1 LASASITASITEDH
15 ITVSQSAFPARR
27 LDATNEAGIQRRDFI
42 VTPAQLAGRASMDA
56 VDSTYAWIRLA
67 VALVLGTIGSAGMWS
82 YVVALPPVQAD
93 FGIDRGAASVPYTM
107 AMIGFAFGGVA
118 MGRLADRFG
127 IVFPAILGSVLLGG
141 GYVAASYAPNIW
153 TLDAAH
159 FLIGVGASGTFGPI
173 ISDMSH
179 WFKKRRG
186 IAIAIASSGNYLS
199 GAVWPPIIQYFI
211 ETSGWRATHL
221 GIGILCL
228 ITMIPLALL
237 MRRPS
242 PIEHAEIGATG
253 GTARGTLNL
262 TPNTLQAL
270 LAIGGIACCVAMA
283 MPQVHI
289 VAYCGD
295 LGYGPARGAEMLS
308 LMLGLGLIA
317 RVASGSIAD
326 KIGGLWA
333 LMIGSALQAF
343 ALLLY
348 LGFNGLTSLYI
359 VSGLFGLFQGGII
372 PMYAVIVREY
382 FPPKDAGV
390 RTGIALM
397 FALFGMALGGWM
409 SGAIFDLTGS
419 YRAAFLNGFLWNLL
433 NLAIIGWL
441 LLRSRAG
448 LSGRLATA

>member
-1 LASASITASITEDH
+1 M
-15 ITVSQSAFPARR
+15 
-27 LDATNEAGIQRRDFI
+27 
-42 VTPAQLAGRASMDA
+42 TPAQLAGRASMDA

-242 PIEHAEIGATG
+242 PIEHVEIGAAG
-253 GTARGTLNL
+253 GAARGTLSL

-295 LGYGPARGAEMLS
+295 LGYGAARGAEMLS

-343 ALLLY
+343 ALLLS

-382 FPPKDAGV
+382 FPPKEAGV
-390 RTGIALM
+390 RVGVALM

-409 SGAIFDLTGS
+409 SGAIFDLAGS

>member
-1 LASASITASITEDH
+1 ML
-15 ITVSQSAFPARR
+15 R
-27 LDATNEAGIQRRDFI
+27 LGKPQRRDGN
-42 VTPAQLAGRASMDA
+42 VTTLTAGRPSMDA
-56 VDSTYAWIRLA
+56 VDSTYAWMRLF
-67 VALVLGTIGSAGMWS
+67 VALVLGTIGSVGMWA

-93 FGIDRGAASVPYTM
+93 FGIDRAAASTPYTV
-107 AMIGFAFGGVA
+107 AMIGFAFGGVL
-118 MGRLADRFG
+118 MGRLSDRFG
-127 IVFPAILGSVLLGG
+127 IVLPAIFGTVLLGVG
-141 GYVAASYAPNIW
+141 FVAAGYAPNIW
-153 TLDAAH
+153 LLDAAYALLG
-159 FLIGVGASGTFGPI
+159 FGTSGTFGPV

-179 WFKKRRG
+179 WFRKRRG
-186 IAIAIASSGNYLS
+186 IAIAIASCGNYLA
-199 GAVWPPIIQYFI
+199 GAVWPPVIQHFI
-211 ETSGWRATHL
+211 ETDGWRTTHIWV
-221 GIGILCL
+221 GIFCL
-228 ITMIPLALL
+228 VTMVPLALL
-237 MRRPS
+237 MRRPWRPS
-242 PIEHAEIGATG
+242 HAENATQTG
-253 GTARGTLNL
+253 ARGTLGL
-262 TPNTLQAL
+262 KPNTLQAL
-270 LAIGGIACCVAMA
+270 LAIAGVACCVAMA

-326 KIGGLWA
+326 KIGGLGA

-348 LGFNGLTSLYI
+348 LGFNGRTSLYV

-382 FPPKDAGV
+382 FPPKEAGV
-390 RTGIALM
+390 RVGIALM

-419 YRAAFLNGFLWNLL
+419 YRAAFANGFLWNLL

-441 LLRSRAG
+441 LIRSRTST
-448 LSGRLATA
+448 SGRLAAA

>member
-1 LASASITASITEDH
+1 MTTTHAGGN
-15 ITVSQSAFPARR
+15 PA
-27 LDATNEAGIQRRDFI
+27 DIN
-42 VTPAQLAGRASMDA
+42 
-56 VDSTYAWIRLA
+56 STYAWVRLA
-67 VALVLGTIGSAGMWS
+67 VATVLGTIGSVGMWS

-93 FGIDRGAASVPYTM
+93 FGIDRAAASMPYTA

-127 IVFPAILGSVLLGG
+127 IVFPAIIGTLLTALGFFG
-141 GYVAASYAPNIW
+141 ASYAPNIW
-153 TLDAAH
+153 LLVAAH
-159 FLIGVGASGTFGPI
+159 VVIGFGASGTFGPV

-179 WFKKRRG
+179 WFRKRRG
-186 IAIAIASSGNYLS
+186 VAIGIASCGNYAS
-199 GAVWPPIIQYFI
+199 GAIWPPIVQHFI
-211 ETSGWRATHL
+211 ASDGWRATH
-221 GIGILCL
+221 IGIAVFC
-228 ITMIPLALL
+228 IVTMVPLALML
-237 MRRPS
+237 RRPS
-242 PIEHAEIGATG
+242 PIEKVAPGAVG
-253 GTARGTLNL
+253 GGRGTLGL
-262 TPNTLQAL
+262 APNALQAL
-270 LAIGGIACCVAMA
+270 LAVAAIGCCVAMS

-317 RVASGSIAD
+317 RVASGGIAD
-326 KIGGLWA
+326 RIGGLGA

-348 LGFNGLTSLYI
+348 LGFNGLTSLYV

-382 FPPKDAGV
+382 FPPHDAGA
-390 RTGIALM
+390 RTGVALM

-419 YRAAFLNGFLWNLL
+419 YRAAFANGFFWNLL

-441 LLRSRAG
+441 LIRARTRP
-448 LSGRLATA
+448 SGRLAAA

>member
-1 LASASITASITEDH
+1 M
-15 ITVSQSAFPARR
+15 
-27 LDATNEAGIQRRDFI
+27 
-42 VTPAQLAGRASMDA
+42 TPAQLAGRASMDA
-56 VDSTYAWIRLA
+56 VDSTYAWIRLS

-107 AMIGFAFGGVA
+107 AMMGFAFGGVA

-179 WFKKRRG
+179 WFRKRRG

-228 ITMIPLALL
+228 ITMIPLALM
-237 MRRPS
+237 MRRRS
-242 PIEHAEIGATG
+242 PIEHVEIGATG
-253 GTARGTLNL
+253 GTARGTLSL
-262 TPNTLQAL
+262 KPNTLQAL

-326 KIGGLWA
+326 KIGGLSA

-348 LGFNGLTSLYI
+348 LGFNGLTSLYV
-359 VSGLFGLFQGGII
+359 VSALFGLFQGGII

-419 YRAAFLNGFLWNLL
+419 YRAAFANGFLWNLL

-448 LSGRLATA
+448 MSGRLATA